1 MAMKEMEVKKV
12 TELQQ
17 ERESIEKTVSI
28 LENLAKGLDPGTSK
42 AVKKDH
48 ILHDP
53 EIIRSFYFAKQVLEN
68 VKKGTYNNR
77 KLTEFIITPEQKGK
91 VHLPDRKIGVNEF
104 ARIINEHID
113 LHLSKKLTGVELNRQ
128 LKKINVLSEEILEEG
143 KKRTVT
149 NEHSLGMGFETEKRE
164 KNGNEYDMVVINKEG
179 KAYLLEN
186 LEEIMKA

>member
-1 MAMKEMEVKKV
+1 MAMKEKEVKTV

-17 ERESIEKTVSI
+17 EKVSIERTVGI
-28 LENLAKGLDPGTSK
+28 LEDLAKGFNPTTK
-42 AVKKDH
+42 KEVKKDH

-68 VKKGTYNNR
+68 VKKGSYNNR
-77 KLTEFIITPEQKGK
+77 KLTEFIITPEQKSM
-91 VHLPDRKIGVNEF
+91 VRLPERKIGVNEF
-104 ARIINEHID
+104 SRIINDHID
-113 LHLSKKLTGVELNRQ
+113 LHLSKRLTGIELNRQ
-128 LKKINVLSEEILEEG
+128 LKKLQVLSEETLEGG

-149 NEHSLGMGFETEKRE
+149 NEHSLEMGFETEKRE
-164 KNGNEYDMVVINKEG
+164 KNGNEYDMVVMNNEG

>member
-1 MAMKEMEVKKV
+1 MSMKEMEVKEV
-12 TELQQ
+12 TELQ
-17 ERESIEKTVSI
+17 EEKVSIEKTVSI
-28 LENLAKGLDPGTSK
+28 LENLAKGLDPDTK
-42 AVKKDH
+42 KTVKKDH

-77 KLTEFIITPEQKGK
+77 KLTEFIITQEQKSK
-91 VHLPDRKIGVNEF
+91 VRLPERKIGVNEF

-113 LHLSKKLTGVELNRQ
+113 LHLSKKLTGVELNRK
-128 LKKINVLSEEILEEG
+128 LKKLKVLSEEIIDDG

-149 NEHSLGMGFETEKRE
+149 NEHSLDMGFETEKRE
-164 KNGNEYDMVVINKEG
+164 KNGNEYEMVVINKDG